1 MADATEKK
9 LFKLEHQLDKLSANF
24 DSLRGEIDSVT
35 RGFNKEV
42 TELYDSD
49 ANFAKRIG
57 TLEKINKVLSTI
69 DSELTSLH
77 EEIDEERKSFTKE
90 VEPLFDADVEN
101 KKKFKSLDAIDKSI
115 LARITAAR
123 TEIANVAVKQAA
135 MEKAWNIN
143 VLKRTAKTVEDV
155 NKTIAAIEK
164 RDSKNVRNL
173 DRVQSGLFSISKH
186 ASDIEAEHIDAKMA
200 ARELTKKAENL
211 KDTMNYFFK
220 QSENLNNR
228 INSNT
233 TSVSE
238 IASTLDLIKDKILAL
253 ESQSAQLSEIKDMLE
268 QNARSID
275 QLTQRIAYLEKATVK
290 TIVLE

>member
-1 MADATEKK
+1 M
-9 LFKLEHQLDKLSANF
+9 
-24 DSLRGEIDSVT
+24 
-35 RGFNKEV
+35 
-42 TELYDSD
+42 
-49 ANFAKRIG
+49 
-57 TLEKINKVLSTI
+57 
-69 DSELTSLH
+69 
-77 EEIDEERKSFTKE
+77 
-90 VEPLFDADVEN
+90 
-101 KKKFKSLDAIDKSI
+101 
-115 LARITAAR
+115 
-123 TEIANVAVKQAA
+123 
-135 MEKAWNIN
+135 
-143 VLKRTAKTVEDV
+143 
-155 NKTIAAIEK
+155 
-164 RDSKNVRNL
+164 
-173 DRVQSGLFSISKH
+173 QSGLFSISKH

-220 QSENLNNR
+220 QSESLNNR